1 MRNPTKIY
9 NETANIVANPRE
21 MEANLLYH
29 SAARLQAIQDHWE
42 AKADELK
49 DALLQNRRLWTVFLT
64 SVTST
69 QNPLPKEIRENV
81 ANLGLFVLKRTFS
94 LQADP
99 RPDHLGILIEINRN
113 LASGL
118 MGSAR

>member
-1 MRNPTKIY
+1 MRSPTKIY
-9 NETANIVANPRE
+9 SETASIVVNPRE
-21 MEANLLYH
+21 MEANLLYQ
-29 SAARLQAIQDHWE
+29 SAARLQAIQDHWQ
-42 AKADELK
+42 AKGSDLR
-49 DALLQNRRLWTVFLT
+49 DALLNNRRLWTILLT

-69 QNPLPKEIRENV
+69 ENPLPREIRENV
-81 ANLGLFVLKRTFS
+81 ANLGLFVLKRTFA

-99 RPDHLGILIEINRN
+99 RPDHLGILIAINRN